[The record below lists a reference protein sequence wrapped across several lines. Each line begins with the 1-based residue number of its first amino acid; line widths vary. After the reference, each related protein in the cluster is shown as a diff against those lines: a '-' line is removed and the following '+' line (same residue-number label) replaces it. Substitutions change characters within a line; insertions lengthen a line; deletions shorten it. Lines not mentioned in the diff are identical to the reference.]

1 MISVLKYY
9 LPKRRWLRRLLGLFL
24 VVILLSVGAV
34 LYLNQIGLPGFA
46 KRGVQQYLAE
56 LGIKLDFNWLRIH
69 LDGTWNA
76 RQLKIDQTDSGGV
89 LGVSFDDI
97 TVRPN
102 YLSLILGQ
110 PSVKEFG
117 IRGLGLKAEMVLG
130 ETNLPPVKLAWPQ
143 SGLNWTSDNVLSST
157 NLQGAAFGFQIDVF
171 LNITNTVALKSL
183 IKNIADKPDRIKPPS
198 LKDSKLVKSE
208 MILSKLKGIKSQL
221 ANFLNIRRQISF
233 QKKPNLK
240 FFIEGDA
247 LTPDSLSGC
256 LSLEAEG
263 CSFPIG
269 GFDRFDL
276 EFNLFD
282 KQLTVRDLERIKGRF
297 NLIGLD
303 INSVESEFLN
313 GRVSSV
319 SLATNLLP
327 ESIEYKIESKEVKS
341 NEIELDV
348 VSLKGS
354 AVQLKTK
361 SGYYKH
367 KLNGFLREF
376 SFGHE
381 RLNSIDWDVALTNS
395 LTNPLPNKS
404 SVNLSLTS
412 LTSSKGNF
420 SSADIKSSIVRIDSS
435 VGKDLS
441 LGYWSDLAPYKINF
455 NSSVKDITEGEDLSI
470 DELLIEGKWESPNL
484 ILNQFD
490 AVLKQGGIQA
500 SAQLDVETRLVK
512 ADSSI
517 DFDLYKIINHLNP
530 KAQRWIRQFKW
541 SKAPIISST
550 VQATLPKWT
559 DKNPDWRSTVRPSL
573 MINGK
578 VNSGPLSFR
587 GIEFDGAQT
596 DLYYT
601 NQVWLLPNLIARRPE
616 GDLEFALRTQT
627 ESRDFHFDFHS
638 SINPSVIMPALKDE
652 KQKRAFEFF
661 VFENAPVIEG
671 KIWGRW
677 KEPSLTG
684 FNANLDATNFTFRSQ
699 QVNSMTAK
707 MTLTNGVIHAVDV
720 RLARPEGLATLDA
733 LAFDLKEK
741 RLSLTNGVGKVDPA
755 AVFKAIGPK
764 TARALE
770 PYQFIDPPKVKV
782 DGWIQTGSGRNI
794 ASLHVDVDG
803 GAFKFNRFNSR
814 DMNGEIFWAGHTIT
828 LTNVVSEFYGGEL
841 IGNFFSR
848 FNDKQSSEIDFHL
861 HAKEMELTGFMSD
874 VLGRDSGLSGQIDGN
889 LDIKAL
895 SNDWSSWNGSAR
907 LSLKD
912 GYLWELPLFG
922 VFSPVLD
929 QMTPGLGA
937 GKFSKGTGD
946 FKIVNSIVKT
956 RNVELKSPLVRLQYT
971 GHVDFNGKISNAGV
985 VAEPLR
991 DTWVIGPVLGPVL
1004 NLALKPIERML
1015 KFKVEGT
1022 LNKPKMKFKHIPK
1035 LFLVPVQIPLK
1046 LFDDIVT
1053 DEVLVPKNQKK
1064 LEQKD

>member
-1 MISVLKYY
+1 MISVLKHY
-9 LPKRRWLRRLLGLFL
+9 LPKRRWLRRLVRFFSVL
-24 VVILLSVGAV
+24 ILLNVGAV

-56 LGIKLDFNWLRIH
+56 IGIKLDFNLLRMH

-76 RQLKIDQTDSGGV
+76 RQLKIDQTDSGGK
-89 LGVSFDDI
+89 LGMSFDDI
-97 TVRPN
+97 TVRPD
-102 YLSLILGQ
+102 YLSVILGQ

-117 IRGLGLKAEMVLG
+117 VKGLGLRAEMVLG
-130 ETNLPPVKLAWPQ
+130 ETNLPPVNLAWPK
-143 SGLNWTSDNVLSST
+143 SGLDWTGDNVLSST
-157 NLQGAAFGFQIDVF
+157 NLQGTAFGFQVDVS
-171 LNITNTVALKSL
+171 LNITNTLDLKNL
-183 IKNIADKPDRIKPPS
+183 IQDNTDKPDLIRPS
-198 LKDSKLVKSE
+198 LSKDSKLVKSE
-208 MILSKLKGIKSQL
+208 MVARKLKPIKSQL
-221 ANFLNIRRQISF
+221 ANFLNIRRQIAF
-233 QKKPNLK
+233 QEKPNLK
-240 FFIEGDA
+240 FLLEGDA

-256 LSLEAEG
+256 VSLEAEG

-269 GFDRFDL
+269 SFDRFDL

-282 KQLTVRDLERIKGRF
+282 KLLSVRDQERIKGVF

-303 INSVESEFLN
+303 TNLAESKSLT
-313 GRVSSV
+313 GLVSSF

-327 ESIEYKIESKEVKS
+327 ESIEYKVESKEVKS
-341 NEIELDV
+341 NEIELEL

-354 AVQLKTK
+354 AVQLKSK

-367 KLNGFLREF
+367 KLNGFFREC
-376 SFGHE
+376 SFGQE
-381 RLNSIDWDVALTNS
+381 RLSLIDCNATLTNS
-395 LTNPLPNKS
+395 LTNPLPKKS
-404 SVNLSLTS
+404 LVNLSLTS
-412 LTSSKGNF
+412 FASSKGTF
-420 SSADIKSSIVRIDSS
+420 SSADISSSIVRIDSS
-435 VGKDLS
+435 VGKDVS
-441 LGYWSDLAPYKINF
+441 LGYWSELAPYKIHF
-455 NSSVKDITEGEDLSI
+455 NSSVKNITEGEDLRV
-470 DELLIEGKWESPNL
+470 DELLIDGKWESPNL

-490 AVLKQGGIQA
+490 AVFKQGGIQA

-530 KAQRWIRQFKW
+530 KAQRWIQQFKW
-541 SKAPIISST
+541 GKAPIISST

-573 MINGK
+573 VINGK

-587 GIEFDGAQT
+587 GIELDGART
-596 DLYYT
+596 DLQYT
-601 NQVWLLPNLIARRPE
+601 NQVWLLPNLIASRPE
-616 GDLEFALRTQT
+616 GDLKFALRTQT

-661 VFENAPVIEG
+661 VFENSPVIEG
-671 KIWGRW
+671 QIWGRW
-677 KEPSLTG
+677 KEPSLTS
-684 FNANLDATNFTFRSQ
+684 FYANLGATNFTFRAQ

-707 MTLTNGVIHAVDV
+707 MTLTNGVLHANDV
-720 RLARPEGLATLDA
+720 RLARPEGVVTLDA

-741 RLSLTNGVGKVDPA
+741 RLSLVNGEGKVDPA
-755 AVFKAIGPK
+755 AVFKAIGSK

-782 DGWIQTGSGRNI
+782 DGWIQTGSGRNS

-814 DMNGEIFWAGHTIT
+814 DMNGEIFWTGHTIT

-841 IGNFFSR
+841 NGDFFSD
-848 FNDKQSSEIDFHL
+848 FKDKQSSEIDFQL

-895 SNDWSSWNGSAR
+895 SNDWSSWNGSA
-907 LSLKD
+907 SVTLKD
-912 GYLWELPLFG
+912 GYLWELPLLG

-937 GKFSKGTGD
+937 GKFSKGAGD

-1053 DEVLVPKNQKK
+1053 DEVFPSKNQTK